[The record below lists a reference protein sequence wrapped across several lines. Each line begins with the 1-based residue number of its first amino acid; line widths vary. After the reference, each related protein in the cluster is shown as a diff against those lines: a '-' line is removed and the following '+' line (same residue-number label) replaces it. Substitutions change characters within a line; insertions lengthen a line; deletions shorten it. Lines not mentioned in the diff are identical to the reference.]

1 MKRQTSPRDPD
12 PGRAIA
18 ATDEDRLDRVFA
30 AIRSEAPDEAV
41 LTEAATRVRQ
51 SLNQELSM
59 NSTPH
64 AIEGCTGYQA
74 LIPDYLAGV
83 LPAGRKLLFEDHSR
97 GCVACRRALASA
109 RAEAGGIAPVLAR
122 SERPVAQP
130 ARAARPLRWALA
142 AALALAAGLAG
153 WQLFGPASA
162 MAEVQAADG
171 GLYRIEAEGAI
182 ALAPGDRVAE
192 GEVIRTGRAAG
203 SVLELADGSRLEIA
217 PRSELTLAERGRDA
231 NIQVARGD
239 IIVEASDQ
247 GSGHLFVST
256 DDCLVSVT
264 GTVFSVKH
272 GARGSRVSVI
282 EGEVHV
288 KQGAQE
294 EQVLLPG
301 DQVSTDPSLEPV
313 PVADDVAW
321 SRFSEA
327 HLALLKTELAS
338 LSRDID
344 ALPRPPARFG
354 STLAGELPAD
364 SAVVIALPN
373 LAGTL
378 AEASAL
384 IEARVAESEVLRAWW
399 AENMSD
405 SEGEADLRTLIDHLS
420 AVGGVVGDEILVS
433 LGVDA
438 SGSPSAPL
446 VMGAIED
453 PAAFRKALTG
463 EVSDLSRELGQTLPL
478 RFVDDPAQVEVAPAD
493 TADDASSDAEA
504 GAEAQPGDPSVTA
517 EAETLLVWVGADRF
531 AMTPDPAAMR
541 RLAGGGT
548 LAGSAFHGAIASA
561 YAEGVD
567 WLFAADLPRLTQAG
581 LAQTEPDRGAAFDG
595 MGLSSARYLVVRQ
608 AEREGFTDTRAE
620 LSFEGPRQGVASW
633 LAEPAAMG
641 ALDFIAPE
649 AHVAAAFVTR
659 APAELFDEMMGFMDA
674 AEPGLRAELETAQT
688 EADMDLRAALAAPL
702 GGEFAFALD
711 GPLLPEPAWKLVL
724 EVYDP
729 AALQG
734 AIEQLASR
742 SGQALVDLVA
752 EAESGAEAKRGPALT
767 DGDLAEPQ
775 PLEDAELAGLP
786 RLELSRERVRGRD
799 WFRLSEASS
808 GLSMDYT
815 FAEGYLVAGSSR
827 AVVER
832 ALQYRSSGVN
842 LRTAPAFAQ
851 LLRSGEDLNVSAL
864 MYQNLA
870 PVAAPVGDFLADQAG
885 AMQDLPADQAAIL
898 GSAAAGAEIPATLA
912 WVSALPDKLV
922 MSGRSD
928 GGPLGMGLGAL
939 LGVNR
944 LMGGP
949 AGGGE

>member
-1 MKRQTSPRDPD
+1 
-12 PGRAIA
+12 A
-18 ATDEDRLDRVFA
+18 F
-30 AIRSEAPDEAV
+30 
-41 LTEAATRVRQ
+41 
-51 SLNQELSM
+51 
-59 NSTPH
+59 
-64 AIEGCTGYQA
+64 
-74 LIPDYLAGV
+74 
-83 LPAGRKLLFEDHSR
+83 
-97 GCVACRRALASA
+97 
-109 RAEAGGIAPVLAR
+109 
-122 SERPVAQP
+122 
-130 ARAARPLRWALA
+130 
-142 AALALAAGLAG
+142 GLVG
-153 WQLFGPASA
+153 WQRFGPASA
-162 MAEVQAADG
+162 MAQVQAADG
-171 GLYRIEAEGAI
+171 GLYRIEATGAV

-217 PRSELTLAERGRDA
+217 PRSELTLVERGRDA

-288 KQGAQE
+288 KQGTQA

-399 AENMSD
+399 TRNMSD
-405 SEGEADLRTLIDHLS
+405 SEGEADLRSMIDHLA

-463 EVSDLSRELGQTLPL
+463 EVSDLSRELGQDLPL
-478 RFVDDPAQVEVAPAD
+478 RFVDDPAQAEGGSPTAAD
-493 TADDASSDAEA
+493 GAENGDGDAEA
-504 GAEAQPGDPSVTA
+504 GVEAQSGDPSVTTEPDA
-517 EAETLLVWVGADRF
+517 LWVWVGADRF
-531 AMTPDPAAMR
+531 AMTPDPVAMR
-541 RLAGGGT
+541 RLTGAGT
-548 LAGSAFHGAIASA
+548 LAGSAFHGAIAAA

-581 LAQTEPDRGAAFDG
+581 LAQAEPDQGTAFEG

-674 AEPGLRAELETAQT
+674 AEPGLRNELEAAQA
-688 EADMDLRAALAAPL
+688 EADLDLRSALAAPL

-729 AALQG
+729 AALQA
-734 AIEQLASR
+734 AIEQLVGR

-752 EAESGAEAKRGPALT
+752 EAKSAAET
-767 DGDLAEPQ
+767 DGDLAAAQ
-775 PLEDAELAGLP
+775 PIEGAALTDLP
-786 RLELSRERVRGRD
+786 RLELSQERVRGRD
-799 WFRLSEASS
+799 WFHLSEVSS

-815 FAEGYLVAGSSR
+815 YAEGYLVAGASR

-842 LRTAPAFAQ
+842 LRTAPAFDQ

-939 LGVNR
+939 LGIDR

-949 AGGGE
+949 ASGGE